1 MQKQK
6 KFFTL
11 IELLVVIAIIAILAA
26 MLMPAL
32 QQARE
37 RAQATSC
44 QSNLKQVTT
53 GLLLYT
59 DSNKDY
65 FPIPLE
71 SKDNGFDPLRNPG
84 QFIYWG
90 ARMVRDKFITAG
102 VLRCPT
108 YDPKLAKLGYN
119 EASGQSMG
127 DYDKIYALRMGAENN
142 DGAHN
147 KSGRSAGFLPKI
159 KKPTSYILIGD
170 SRISLTSEHMFH
182 FFGPWSTS
190 NLLARRHMAQSLINL
205 GFADG
210 HVAGF
215 SKDGVKGLGDKFTGE
230 YIW

>member
-1 MQKQK
+1 MQNQK

-11 IELLVVIAIIAILAA
+11 IELLVVIAIIAILAG

-44 QSNLKQVTT
+44 QSNLKQITL
-53 GLLLYT
+53 GLLSYS
-59 DSNKDY
+59 DVSKGY

-71 SKDNGFDPLRNPG
+71 NSTAGWTANVG

-90 ARMVRDKFITAG
+90 ARMVRSKYLTPG

-108 YDPKLAKLGYN
+108 YNAKDKLGYN
-119 EASGQSMG
+119 EALGQSMG
-127 DYDKIYALRMGAENN
+127 SYDKIYALRMGADNH
-142 DGAHN
+142 DGSHN
-147 KSGRSAGFLPKI
+147 KSAQPAGYLPRI
-159 KKPTSYILIGD
+159 AKPTTYILVGD
-170 SRISLTSEHMFH
+170 SRISKTSEDMFH
-182 FFGPWSTS
+182 FFGPWDTS
-190 NLLARRHMAQSLINL
+190 NLLSRRHMRQSLINL

-210 HVAGF
+210 HVAGM
-215 SKDGVKGLGDKFTGE
+215 SKDAVCNLGDKFTGK

>member
-1 MQKQK
+1 MQKIK
-6 KFFTL
+6 KSFTL

-44 QSNLKQVTT
+44 QSNLKQITT
-53 GLLLYT
+53 GLLLYS
-59 DSNKDY
+59 DNNKDY

-71 SKDNGFDPLRNPG
+71 NTTDGYTANVG

-90 ARMVRDKFITAG
+90 ARMVRSKYLTAG

-108 YDPKLAKLGYN
+108 YNAKDKLGYN
-119 EASGQSMG
+119 EALGQSMG
-127 DYDKIYALRMGAENN
+127 NYDKIYGLRMGAENH
-142 DGAHN
+142 DGSHN
-147 KSGRSAGFLPKI
+147 KSGQPAGYLPRI
-159 KKPTSYILIGD
+159 AKPTTYILIGD
-170 SRISLTSEHMFH
+170 SRTSPTNADMFH
-182 FFGPWSTS
+182 FFGPWDTG
-190 NLLARRHMAQSLINL
+190 NLLSRRHMAQSLINL

-215 SKDGVKGLGDKFTGE
+215 SKDGVSGLGDKFTGKW
-230 YIW
+230 IW

>member
-1 MQKQK
+1 MQKIK
-6 KFFTL
+6 KSFTL

-44 QSNLKQVTT
+44 QSNLKQITT
-53 GLLLYT
+53 GLLLYS
-59 DSNKDY
+59 DNNKDY

-71 SKDNGFDPLRNPG
+71 NSTDGYTANVG

-90 ARMVRDKFITAG
+90 ARMVRSKYLTAG

-108 YDPKLAKLGYN
+108 YSPNLSKLGYN
-119 EASGQSMG
+119 EALGQSMG
-127 DYDKIYALRMGAENN
+127 DYDKIYGLRMGAEKH
-142 DGAHN
+142 DGSHN
-147 KSGRSAGFLPKI
+147 KSGQPAGYLPRI
-159 KKPTSYILIGD
+159 AKPTTYILIGD
-170 SRISLTSEHMFH
+170 SRTSPTNANMFH
-182 FFGPWSTS
+182 FFGPWNTA
-190 NLLARRHMAQSLINL
+190 NLLSRRHMAQSLINL

>member
-1 MQKQK
+1 MQSQK

-44 QSNLKQVTT
+44 QSNLKQITT
-53 GLLLYT
+53 GLLLYA
-59 DSNKDY
+59 DNSKDY

-71 SKDNGFDPLRNPG
+71 NNTAGWTANVG

-90 ARMVRDKFITAG
+90 ARMVRSKFMTPG

-108 YDPKLAKLGYN
+108 YSPKLPKLGYN

-127 DYDKIYALRMGAENN
+127 DYDKIYALRMGADNH
-142 DGAHN
+142 DGSHN
-147 KSGRSAGFLPKI
+147 KSAQPAGYLPRI
-159 KKPTSYILIGD
+159 AKPTSYILIGD
-170 SRISLTSEHMFH
+170 SRISLTSEDMFH
-182 FFGPWSTS
+182 FFGPWNTS

-215 SKDGVKGLGDKFTGE
+215 SKDGVRGLGDKFTGQ

>member
-1 MQKQK
+1 MQVQK

-11 IELLVVIAIIAILAA
+11 IELLVVIAIIAILAG

-44 QSNLKQVTT
+44 QSNLKQITL
-53 GLLLYT
+53 GLLSYSDT
-59 DSNKDY
+59 GKGY

-71 SKDNGFDPLRNPG
+71 NNTAGWTANVG

-90 ARMVRDKFITAG
+90 ARMVRSKYMTPG

-108 YDPKLAKLGYN
+108 YNAKDKLGYN
-119 EASGQSMG
+119 EATGQSMG
-127 DYDKIYALRMGAENN
+127 NYDKIYALRMGADNH

-147 KSGRSAGFLPKI
+147 KSAQPAGYLPRI
-159 KKPTSYILIGD
+159 PKPTIYILVGD
-170 SRISLTSEHMFH
+170 SRISKTSEDMFH
-182 FFGPWSTS
+182 FFGPWDTS
-190 NLLARRHMAQSLINL
+190 NLLSRRHMRQSLINL

-210 HVAGF
+210 HVSGM
-215 SKDGVKGLGDKFTGE
+215 SKDAVCNLGDKFTGK

>member
-1 MQKQK
+1 MQKIK
-6 KFFTL
+6 KSFTL

-44 QSNLKQVTT
+44 QSNLKQITT
-53 GLLLYT
+53 GLLLYS
-59 DSNKDY
+59 DNNKDY

-71 SKDNGFDPLRNPG
+71 KDGNYAITNPG

-90 ARMVRDKFITAG
+90 ARMVRSKYMTAG

-108 YDPKLAKLGYN
+108 YNAKDKLGYN
-119 EASGQSMG
+119 EALGQSMG
-127 DYDKIYALRMGAENN
+127 NYDKLYGLRMGAENH
-142 DGAHN
+142 DGSHN
-147 KSGRSAGFLPKI
+147 KSGQPAGYLPRI
-159 KKPTSYILIGD
+159 AKPTTYILIGD
-170 SRISLTSEHMFH
+170 SRTSPTNADMFH
-182 FFGPWSTS
+182 FFGPWDSG
-190 NLLARRHMAQSLINL
+190 NLLSRRHMAQSLINL

-215 SKDGVKGLGDKFTGE
+215 SKDGVIGLGDKFTGK